1 MIGGIEP
8 RRWQADGGA
17 DIFFLSQWIT
27 RVLMVS
33 TRNRNA
39 NVSDA
44 QAAHLLKAR
53 AAALHS
59 RRLKQR
65 QRLATQL
72 AALDAILSGGS
83 SDEDTVNTKKKC
95 SDAAVALRNC
105 NRKHKAPDDTAREQE
120 ARDKATREQEARD
133 KATREQEAR
142 DKATREQEAR
152 DKATREQEARDKAA
166 REQEA
171 REKAARKQ
179 EARDKATREQEASE
193 KYRSAERMP
202 TDLEKSLMSLMRQYK
217 AYTHLT
223 QPQ

>member
-1 MIGGIEP
+1 
-8 RRWQADGGA
+8 
-17 DIFFLSQWIT
+17 
-27 RVLMVS
+27 MVS

-120 ARDKATREQEARD
+120 ARDKA
-133 KATREQEAR
+133 
-142 DKATREQEAR
+142 
-152 DKATREQEARDKAA
+152 A